1 MPLTATLSTPLWV
14 LAGAAA
20 YLALLVFTL
29 SLLTL
34 AKRAD
39 EAAARTAREHPPV
52 ADGPMP
58 AAREPGAVIEA
69 SSSWLGRRVADAHA
83 ALGVE
88 RMLVVLRD
96 PADRRTWVVEGCV
109 GVPGLCGT
117 AISGEVEGGFAWLL
131 TSEGDDRLPWRVTS
145 AAIAVDGAI
154 VGEVAMATRRSR
166 GLGAH
171 DGELLE
177 RLAALVARRVR
188 EGDIHGASRRGA
200 A

>member
-1 MPLTATLSTPLWV
+1 MHLTATLSTPLWV

-20 YLALLVFTL
+20 YLALLAFTL

-39 EAAARTAREHPPV
+39 EAAARAVPERPPS
-52 ADGPMP
+52 
-58 AAREPGAVIEA
+58 VIEA
-69 SSSWLGRRVADAHA
+69 SSSWLARRVADAHA

-88 RMLVVLRD
+88 RIVVVLRD
-96 PADRRTWVVEGCV
+96 PADRRTWVVEACV

-117 AISGEVEGGFAWLL
+117 AIGGEVEGGFARLL
-131 TSEGDDRLPWRVTS
+131 TGEGDDRLPWSVTS

-154 VGEVAMATRRSR
+154 VGEIAMATRRRR
-166 GLGAH
+166 GFGSH

-177 RLAALVARRVR
+177 RLAGLVARRVR
-188 EGDIHGASRRGA
+188 EAEINGASWRGA

>member
-1 MPLTATLSTPLWV
+1 MLLTATLSTPLWV

-20 YLALLVFTL
+20 YLALLVVTL
-29 SLLTL
+29 SLLTM

-39 EAAARTAREHPPV
+39 EAAVRATPERPPTV
-52 ADGPMP
+52 T
-58 AAREPGAVIEA
+58 EA
-69 SSSWLGRRVADAHA
+69 SSSWLARRVADAHA
-83 ALGVE
+83 AVGVE
-88 RMLVVLRD
+88 RMVVVLRD
-96 PADRRTWVVEGCV
+96 PADRRTWVVEACV

-117 AISGEVEGGFAWLL
+117 AISAEVEGGFAWLL
-131 TSEGDDRLPWRVTS
+131 TGEGDDQLPWSVTS

-166 GLGAH
+166 GLRPH

-177 RLAALVARRVR
+177 RLAGLVARHLR
-188 EGDIHGASRRGA
+188 EAEIYGSPRRGA

>member
-20 YLALLVFTL
+20 YLALLAFTL
-29 SLLTL
+29 SLFTM

-39 EAAARTAREHPPV
+39 EAAARAAPERPPS
-52 ADGPMP
+52 
-58 AAREPGAVIEA
+58 VIEA
-69 SSSWLGRRVADAHA
+69 SSSWLARRVADAHA

-88 RMLVVLRD
+88 RIVVVLRD
-96 PADRRTWVVEGCV
+96 PADRRTWVVEACV
-109 GVPGLCGT
+109 GVADLCGT
-117 AISGEVEGGFAWLL
+117 AIEGDVEGGFAWLL
-131 TSEGDDRLPWRVTS
+131 TGEGDDERPWHVTS

-154 VGEVAMATRRSR
+154 VGEVAMATRRAR
-166 GLGAH
+166 GLGQR

-177 RLAALVARRVR
+177 RLAGLVARHVR
-188 EGDIHGASRRGA
+188 ETETYGGSRRGA